1 MPTSQT
7 SDMVAFFMLVLAT
20 CMVVSMFLMLVSPTP
35 MQLSCSLI
43 GFFVTSSCLVALIV
57 HPWVGA
63 ILFLIYGGVILVAFV
78 YVLAMDP
85 SDEMKISKMDWHL
98 LKVVPLILAVS
109 VIPLFFGGWM
119 GETTEEV
126 VFLSSPDG
134 YFLPLFNKSNRVFM
148 VITLAS
154 LAGMMAGALKLIC
167 PLQGALRPMT
177 DHELK
182 GMGLAVDSKNPKKA
196 KIFWSL

>member
-7 SDMVAFFMLVLAT
+7 SVMVPIFTLVLAT
-20 CMVVSMFLMLVSPTP
+20 LMVISMFLMLISPTP

-43 GFFVTSSCLVALIV
+43 SFFVTSSCLVALIV

-119 GETTEEV
+119 GEATEEV

-148 VITLAS
+148 VIILAS
-154 LAGMMAGALKLIC
+154 LAGVMAGALKLIS

-177 DHELK
+177 NDELK